1 MVQNSQKQRIIL
13 GYFANRKK
21 VPQVVLCMYQIN
33 QRRITMNNV
42 ITNGKASISDW
53 TNSNYE
59 KKSISKERNI
69 TLYKRMKKRFLV
81 FDIVMPFNSGFLV
94 AAIILWAFCSCC
106 HLLSCFWLSSNCCC
120 LFV

>member
-59 KKSISKERNI
+59 KSLFQKKE
-69 TLYKRMKKRFLV
+69 TLLYTK
-81 FDIVMPFNSGFLV
+81 G
-94 AAIILWAFCSCC
+94 
-106 HLLSCFWLSSNCCC
+106 
-120 LFV
+120 